1 MANSKAV
8 VPSDFSWSPEF
19 LQELLPSAERTALLY
34 HLSYLCLGSFPK
46 LERLIR
52 ERAIETQMLFG
63 SSETILLK
71 CVGTSHN
78 LVHSLFPMLM
88 KAVEKNKPNLAVRY
102 LEKARAWIDDIIRAV
117 DDMVKRYEQQSRSV
131 GTCTSDVFQEQKETE
146 KQQTQH
152 SNEMKSLEETI
163 KKLEEEFKKYAKDI
177 EEMEKKI
184 EGKNSELQD
193 HIKSVSRTSNGMG
206 ILAALVPFIG
216 PIIKSIYDTVTD
228 PGVAAQTQALNAELT
243 RLNSEKSNLQN
254 KEWAIQVKLTDL
266 QLQLANSKI
275 QLGVI
280 PSPVHLKDVQQC
292 LSRIQQILFQLK
304 MFWEKVGSL
313 LDTLKKKTFVDED
326 LIEDLDDMKDEF
338 LQSIKIAGEYWN
350 TFGGCCQ
357 SAQGVFSVQSK
368 DAYKFLE
375 INPSS
380 LSEDERMEQYKSV
393 MKKLNQISPQGSS
406 KPAITECDTEI

>member
-8 VPSDFSWSPEF
+8 VPSDFSWSPKF
-19 LQELLPSAERTALLY
+19 IQDLLPSAERTALLY
-34 HLSYLCLGSFPK
+34 HLSYLCLGGFPK

-63 SSETILLK
+63 SSETVLLK

-88 KAVEKNKPNLAVRY
+88 KAIEKNKPSLAVRY

-117 DDMVKRYEQQSRSV
+117 DDIVKRYKQQNRSV
-131 GTCTSDVFQEQKETE
+131 ATCTSDVFHEQKETE

-152 SNEMKSLEETI
+152 SNEMKILEETI
-163 KKLEEEFKKYAKDI
+163 AKCEEELRKNTNKV
-177 EEMEKKI
+177 EEMEKQI
-184 EGKNSELQD
+184 EEKNSELQS
-193 HIKSVSRTSNGMG
+193 HIKSVSQKSNGMG

-216 PIIKSIYDTVTD
+216 PISKAIYDTVTA
-228 PGVAAQTQALNAELT
+228 PGVAAQTQALNAEMT

-254 KEWAIQVKLTDL
+254 KEWKIQVKLTDL

-292 LSRIQQILFQLK
+292 LSRIQKILLQLK
-304 MFWEKVGSL
+304 KFWEKVAVL
-313 LDTLKKKTFVDED
+313 LDTLKNKTFVDED
-326 LIEDLDDMKDEF
+326 LIEELDDMKDDF
-338 LQSIKIAGEYWN
+338 LRSIEIAGKYWN
-350 TFGGCCQ
+350 SFGESCQ

-380 LSEDERMEQYKSV
+380 LSEDEWKKQYDSV
-393 MKKLNQISPQGSS
+393 MEKLKQISPQGSS
-406 KPAITECDTEI
+406 KPAITE